1 MALGIP
7 RGRPGLTSL
16 ARLVQPPAAL
26 REQTQIRSFVNMRAR
41 SPEVRQN
48 FQREAEEE
56 RKTKS
61 NLQKKQEQVVR
72 QPIALDSI

>member
-1 MALGIP
+1 
-7 RGRPGLTSL
+7 
-16 ARLVQPPAAL
+16 
-26 REQTQIRSFVNMRAR
+26 MRAR

-48 FQREAEEE
+48 FQREAEDE

-72 QPIALDSI
+72 QPISLDSI